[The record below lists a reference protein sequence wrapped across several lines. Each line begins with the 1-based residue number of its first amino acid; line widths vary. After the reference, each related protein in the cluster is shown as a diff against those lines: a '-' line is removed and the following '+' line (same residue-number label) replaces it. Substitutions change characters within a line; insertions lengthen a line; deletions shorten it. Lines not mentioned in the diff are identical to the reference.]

1 MAGESRRGGSYARL
15 HRSSSGGTT
24 VIKGFF
30 FVARLAI
37 AWLLMLALV
46 LTLIFSSGPFHGMDP
61 LPEIIVIVVLAL
73 VITGAF
79 SHLRRVRLIA
89 GHVNLDTLGNRQR
102 RQIELPF
109 EAGEAFDMLDAAIRE
124 LPHTEEIESAR
135 DSLQVRAKVRRPNP
149 YGRTVLGWLN
159 PFSWLGS
166 RRNQIF
172 ATVTPGD
179 GIGSVTLVCEP
190 ESGAWTDWFRVDDGT
205 NLINAEAISRALA
218 RRVAERRRREQQA
231 ATQTAT
237 DKELA
242 QARLNLLH
250 AQVEP
255 HFLYNTL
262 ASAQYLTRSE
272 PAQADRMLGH
282 LIQYLRHSLPSAEET
297 LSTLGEELERARAY
311 LEILKIRMGA
321 RLEMRIDV
329 PDALRAVTLPP
340 MMLQT
345 LVENAIKHGLEPKPG
360 GGTVWILAR
369 RDGDSVA
376 ITVADDG
383 QGFGAAGGGTG
394 IGLKN
399 VRERLQ
405 LVYGPR
411 ASLAVVANVPDG
423 VAATL
428 TVPAQQVELIATESR
443 P

>member
-1 MAGESRRGGSYARL
+1 MRGKTREIGRYARS
-15 HRSSSGGTT
+15 RSITGDTI
-24 VIKGFF
+24 VIKGLFF
-30 FVARLAI
+30 IARLVV
-37 AWLLMLALV
+37 AWLLALFFVVILMVNTGPLRGTEPLPQIIIVVVLV
-46 LTLIFSSGPFHGMDP
+46 L
-61 LPEIIVIVVLAL
+61 VV
-73 VITGAF
+73 TGAF

-89 GHVNLDTLGNRQR
+89 GHANLDTLGNRQR

-109 EAGEAFDMLDAAIRE
+109 EAGEAFDMLDATIRE
-124 LPHTEEIESAR
+124 LPYTEEIESAR

-149 YGRTVLGWLN
+149 YGRAIVGWLN

-172 ATVTPGD
+172 ATVTPGN

-190 ESGAWTDWFRVDDGT
+190 ESGAWTDWFRVDDGA
-205 NLINAEAISRALA
+205 NLVNAEAISRALA

-231 ATQTAT
+231 AAQTAT

-242 QARLNLLH
+242 QARLSLLH

-262 ASAQYLTRSE
+262 TSAQYLTRTE

-321 RLEMRIDV
+321 RLEMKIEV
-329 PDALRAVTLPP
+329 PDALRGITLPP

-360 GGTVWILAR
+360 GGSVWILAR
-369 RDGDSVA
+369 RDDGSVA

-383 QGFGAAGGGTG
+383 QGFGAASGGTG

-411 ASLAVVANVPDG
+411 ASLAVVANVPEG

-428 TVPAQQVELIATESR
+428 TVPAQQAAASPTESR

>member
-1 MAGESRRGGSYARL
+1 
-15 HRSSSGGTT
+15 
-24 VIKGFF
+24 VIKSIF
-30 FVARLAI
+30 FVTRLVV
-37 AWLLMLALV
+37 AWLLPLFSILV
-46 LTLIFSSGPFHGMDP
+46 VMGHSGPFRGLQP
-61 LPEIIVIVVLAL
+61 LPEIVASMVLML
-73 VITGAF
+73 VISGAF

-89 GHVNLDTLGNRQR
+89 GHLGPGTLGNRQR

-109 EAGEAFDMLDAAIRE
+109 EADEAFDMLDATIRE
-124 LPHTEEIESAR
+124 LPYIEHVESAR
-135 DSLQVRAKVRRPNP
+135 DSLQVRAKVRHPHP
-149 YGRTVLGWLN
+149 YGRAMLSWLN
-159 PFSWLGS
+159 PFRWVGS

-179 GIGSVTLVCEP
+179 GIGSVTVLCEP
-190 ESGAWTDWFRVDDGT
+190 QSGAWIDWFGVDDGS
-205 NLINAEAISRALA
+205 NLVNAEAITRALA

-231 ATQTAT
+231 AAKTAT

-242 QARLNLLH
+242 QAKLHLLH

-262 ASAQYLTRSE
+262 ASAQYLTRTE

-282 LIQYLRHSLPSAEET
+282 LIQYLRHSLPRAEET

-321 RLEMRIDV
+321 RLDLKIDV
-329 PDALRAVTLPP
+329 PEALRGITLPP

-345 LVENAIKHGLEPKPG
+345 LVENAIKHGLEAKPG
-360 GGTVWILAR
+360 GGTVWIFAR
-369 RDGDSVA
+369 HDDDSVA

-383 QGFGAAGGGTG
+383 QGFAAASSGTG

-411 ASLAVVANVPDG
+411 ASLAVVANVPEG
-423 VAATL
+423 VAATI
-428 TVPAQQVELIATESR
+428 TVPAVPAPSTTTNPTEAS

>member
-1 MAGESRRGGSYARL
+1 MRGKTREIGRYARS
-15 HRSSSGGTT
+15 RSITGDTV
-24 VIKGFF
+24 VIKGLFF
-30 FVARLAI
+30 IARLVV
-37 AWLLMLALV
+37 AWLLALFFVVILMVNTGPLRGTEPLPQIIIVVVLV
-46 LTLIFSSGPFHGMDP
+46 L
-61 LPEIIVIVVLAL
+61 VV
-73 VITGAF
+73 TGAF

-89 GHVNLDTLGNRQR
+89 GHANLDTLGNRQR

-109 EAGEAFDMLDAAIRE
+109 EAGEAFDMLDATIRE
-124 LPHTEEIESAR
+124 LPYTEEIESAR

-149 YGRTVLGWLN
+149 YGRAIVGWLN

-172 ATVTPGD
+172 ATVTPGN

-190 ESGAWTDWFRVDDGT
+190 ESGAWTDWFRVDDGA
-205 NLINAEAISRALA
+205 NLVNAEAISRALA

-231 ATQTAT
+231 AAQTAT

-242 QARLNLLH
+242 QARLSLLH

-262 ASAQYLTRSE
+262 TSAQYLTRTE

-321 RLEMRIDV
+321 RLEMKIEV
-329 PDALRAVTLPP
+329 PDALRGITLPP

-360 GGTVWILAR
+360 GGSVWILAR
-369 RDGDSVA
+369 RDDGSVA

-383 QGFGAAGGGTG
+383 QGFGAASGGTG

-411 ASLAVVANVPDG
+411 ASLAVVANVPEG

-428 TVPAQQVELIATESR
+428 TVPAQQAAASPTESR